1 MKELIRK
8 QPVLCGV
15 AGAIAITALFVPAQ
29 MLIPSGISDVLW
41 LLWDSALRVI
51 YTVPCLILLG
61 WILQSSGFR
70 FAFTTKGFAKGMFAC
85 AAIFL
90 FILTMALRWCNM
102 LELNM
107 DYAAKVPGVIAQQIT
122 TGLFEEAAF
131 RGLFMTA
138 MLIQWSDTAKGRIFV
153 VLISG
158 LVFGVSHFKGGLF
171 SVLIASILGIGFS
184 AVYLYS
190 KNLMSC
196 MLLHAL
202 YDIPAHLSHLIAE
215 SSENTLHHILNNAQ
229 TILMY
234 AAIPLFALFLCVKAK
249 PFELKERRPCL
260 S

>member
-1 MKELIRK
+1 MKEWIRK
-8 QPVLCGV
+8 QPILCGV
-15 AGAIAITALFVPAQ
+15 AGAIAINALFVPAQ
-29 MLIPSGISDVLW
+29 MLIPSGISEASW
-41 LLWDSALRVI
+41 LLWDSALRAI

-61 WILQSSGFR
+61 WIIQSSGFR
-70 FAFTTKGFAKGMFAC
+70 FAFTAKGFAKGMFAG

-90 FILTMALRWCNM
+90 FILTMALRWFNM
-102 LELNM
+102 LELHT
-107 DYAAKVPGVIAQQIT
+107 DAKVPGVIAQQIT

-131 RGLFMTA
+131 RGLLMTA
-138 MLIQWSDTAKGRIFV
+138 MLVQWGDTAKGRTLI

-158 LVFGVSHFKGGLF
+158 IVFGVSHFKGGWF
-171 SVLIASILGIGFS
+171 SVLIASILGTGFS

-202 YDIPAHLSHLIAE
+202 YDIPAHLGHWIAE
-215 SSENTLHHILNNAQ
+215 SSENTLHHILDNAQ
-229 TILMY
+229 AILMY
-234 AAIPLFALFLCVKAK
+234 AAIPFFALFLCVKAK